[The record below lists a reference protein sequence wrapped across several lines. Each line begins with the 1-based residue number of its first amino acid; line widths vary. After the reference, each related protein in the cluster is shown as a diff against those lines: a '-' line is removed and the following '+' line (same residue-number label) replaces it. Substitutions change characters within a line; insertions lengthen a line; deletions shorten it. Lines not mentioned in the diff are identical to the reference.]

1 MEYSSSSFVFKKTCL
16 EISLFIF
23 LLLLLVIAGVER
35 NPGPTVMKSLFSFKA
50 ISGAGG
56 KSGIHGLYKNQSS
69 GQIEELSASS
79 QQTPKDRKLP
89 FGQIKTVTRINS
101 DILRITNSSG
111 DEIDLL
117 WAKLSPQIIP
127 GDSNLKQILFKSK
140 EEKSSITFVS
150 LLNKCI
156 LKYKTH
162 SNSES
167 NEKSSD
173 VNFSPGSSQET
184 ASNEEKRPTETS
196 PSQIEND
203 HTRSSSEATGADTQS
218 SNETTGEDIESK
230 IQQIISEA
238 LFAKLNLEQLE
249 IPEGVY
255 VDKERMQQLRGAMKF
270 EDKTQ
275 ACSQP

>member
-89 FGQIKTVTRINS
+89 FGQIEMVTRINS
-101 DILRITNSSG
+101 DVLRITNSSG
-111 DEIDLL
+111 GEIDLL

-156 LKYKTH
+156 SKYKTH

-167 NEKSSD
+167 NEERSDINISPLSSK
-173 VNFSPGSSQET
+173 ET
-184 ASNEEKRPTETS
+184 ASNAEKRPTETS
-196 PSQIEND
+196 PSQNENE
-203 HTRSSSEATGADTQS
+203 HTQP
-218 SNETTGEDIESK
+218 SNENTGEDVEIK

-238 LFAKLNLEQLE
+238 TFAKLNLEQLE
-249 IPEGVY
+249 IPVGVN
-255 VDKERMQQLRGAMKF
+255 VDKERMHQLRGAMKF